1 MEFFDGGG
9 SEVVFAEVTQKLTCI
24 AFSKGRYR
32 DVLLKDSEFLFI
44 LAKSLTNIIDKITMQ
59 NASLPSLQERAY
71 SYMLYKCE
79 DQRLK
84 GVEKAAFHLHCSPRQ
99 LQRILNSFVKNG
111 TARKIGKGT
120 YELC

>member
-24 AFSKGRYR
+24 AFSTGRYR

-44 LAKSLTNIIDKITMQ
+44 LAKSLTNIIYKITMQ

>member
-24 AFSKGRYR
+24 AFSTGRYR

-84 GVEKAAFHLHCSPRQ
+84 GVVPMSCAD
-99 LQRILNSFVKNG
+99 ISFYRNEIYKSIRLPV
-111 TARKIGKGT
+111 
-120 YELC
+120 

>member
-24 AFSKGRYR
+24 AFSTGRYR

-84 GVEKAAFHLHCSPRQ
+84 DVEKAAFHLHCSPRQ

>member
-9 SEVVFAEVTQKLTCI
+9 SEVVFAEVTEKLTCI
-24 AFSKGRYR
+24 AFSTCRYR

-84 GVEKAAFHLHCSPRQ
+84 GVEKAAIHLHCSPRQ

>member
-24 AFSKGRYR
+24 AFSTGRYR

-111 TARKIGKGT
+111 NARKIGKGT

>member
-24 AFSKGRYR
+24 AFSTGRYR

-59 NASLPSLQERAY
+59 NAPLPSLQERAY

>member
-24 AFSKGRYR
+24 AFSTGRYR

-99 LQRILNSFVKNG
+99 LQRILNSFLKNG